1 MKKTMAKSMIT
12 GKPISLI
19 LRFALPLLLGNLFQ
33 QTYNMVDAAIV
44 GQTLGAEALGA
55 VGASTSV
62 QFLVLGFCIGTC
74 AGFAIPIAQ
83 TFGAGKLSHLRK
95 YIYHAILLTVLFGAV
110 ITTVC
115 ALLCS
120 QILHALRTPDELFK
134 DAYIYLLI
142 IFLGI
147 PCNLTYNLC
156 SSILRAV
163 GDSRTPFLF
172 LACSA
177 VLNIGLDFVCIM
189 GLHMGTA
196 GAAIATIFSQGLSGV
211 LCILLIRKKYDFL
224 RLQPEE
230 KKWERH
236 FAHILVVM
244 GVPMGLQYSIT
255 AIGSMVMQGANNSL
269 GPVYVSGFAAGMKI
283 KQLAMCPFDA
293 LATGVSTFAGQNY
306 GAGKIDRV
314 KKGIREGVIAGV
326 LYGIGIGL
334 VLIFFGRTMSLM
346 FVKPDAVAV
355 LDASGQYLRSL
366 GYFYWTLGILNV
378 CRMSVQGLGY
388 SMRAVVGG
396 ILEMIARI
404 VVSFCFVP
412 VFGFNAICFSDQSA
426 WIAAATYMAIMLRI
440 CLKKIETRQAGA
452 V

>member
-1 MKKTMAKSMIT
+1 MTT
-12 GKPISLI
+12 GKPITLI

-83 TFGAGKLSHLRK
+83 TFGAEKLSHLRK
-95 YIYHAILLTVLFGAV
+95 YIYHAIILTVIFGAV
-110 ITTVC
+110 LTTLC
-115 ALLCS
+115 ALFCS
-120 QILHALRTPDELFK
+120 QILQVLRTPSELFS

-163 GDSRTPFLF
+163 GNSRTPFLF
-172 LACSA
+172 LAFSA
-177 VLNIGLDFVCIM
+177 LLNIVLDFVCIM
-189 GLHMGTA
+189 GFHWGTA
-196 GAAIATIFSQGLSGV
+196 GAAIATVFSQGLSGV
-211 LCILLIRKKYDFL
+211 LCILLIQRKYEFL
-224 RLQPEE
+224 RIRKEE
-230 KKWERH
+230 RRWERH
-236 FAHILVVM
+236 FAHILMVM

-255 AIGSMVMQGANNSL
+255 AIGSMVMQSANNSL

-326 LYGIGIGL
+326 LYGVAIGL
-334 VLIFFGRTMSLM
+334 VLILFGRPMSLM
-346 FVKPDAVAV
+346 FVKASSTAV
-355 LDASGQYLRSL
+355 LDASGQYLRAL
-366 GYFYWTLGILNV
+366 GFFYWTLGILNV
-378 CRMSVQGLGY
+378 CRMSVQGLGF

-412 VFGFNAICFSDQSA
+412 LFGFDAICFADQSA
-426 WIAAATYMAIMLRI
+426 WIAAASYMLIMVHI
-440 CLKKIETRQAGA
+440 CLKKIETKKAGA